1 MIGKFFKVA
10 REARYAPSRIR
21 YGIDSSVQFGRSL
34 LIVLFCGL
42 LVACSGGEKPSKSK
56 FSPKKYGVA
65 GSPRVV
71 KLGEPV
77 PKGGGRYVVGK
88 PYTIAGKRYYPKHD
102 PDYAAV
108 GLSSWYGPTFH
119 GRLTANGEVFDMETL
134 TAAHTTM
141 PLPSYARVTNLKN
154 GASVVVRVNDRGPF
168 HGKRIVDVSQKA
180 ATLLGFRR
188 NGTAKVKVEYIGRAR
203 MDGLDHRQLMAT
215 YRAPG
220 ASAPGGTLPGTQFAG
235 LVNGPIPIPRARPEY
250 WDGYGN
256 QYAKNRSGS
265 DGAPTAPKYLPT
277 GATTGSA
284 APDTRYVW
292 SSSFAEKPYISAK
305 RVAVAHALA
314 KASNDKGITLK
325 SLLKSLARKR

>member
-1 MIGKFFKVA
+1 MIGKACTLTGRVRDLFARAMSVSRFSAAVRPFFVVLCC
-10 REARYAPSRIR
+10 
-21 YGIDSSVQFGRSL
+21 GI
-34 LIVLFCGL
+34 
-42 LVACSGGEKPSKSK
+42 LVACSGGPKPTKSK

-71 KLGEPV
+71 KPGEPV

-88 PYTIAGKRYYPKHD
+88 PYTIAGKRYYPRHD
-102 PDYAAV
+102 PNYKEV

-119 GRLTANGEVFDMETL
+119 GRLTANGEVFDMESL

-154 GASVVVRVNDRGPF
+154 GASLVVRVNDRGPF

-180 ATLLGFRR
+180 ATLLGFKQH
-188 NGTAKVKVEYIGRAR
+188 GTAKVKVEYIGRAR

-220 ASAPGGTLPGTQFAG
+220 SPAPGGTLPGTRFAS
-235 LVNGPIPIPRARPEY
+235 LITGPVPVPRARPFY
-250 WDGYGN
+250 HDGYGN
-256 QYAKNRSGS
+256 RYAIRGVRHTPPAYIPN
-265 DGAPTAPKYLPT
+265 GAAN
-277 GATTGSA
+277 GSA

-292 SSSFAEKPYISAK
+292 SSSFAEQPKKRAQ

-325 SLLKSLARKR
+325 ALLKSWSKKR

>member
-1 MIGKFFKVA
+1 MIGKACTLKGRGRDFFA
-10 REARYAPSRIR
+10 RAVPVFKFSAFVRPFF
-21 YGIDSSVQFGRSL
+21 V
-34 LIVLFCGL
+34 VVCCGL
-42 LVACSGGEKPSKSK
+42 LVACSGGSKHTKSK

-71 KLGEPV
+71 KPGEPV

-102 PDYAAV
+102 PNYKEV

-119 GRLTANGEVFDMETL
+119 GRLTANGEVFDMEGL
-134 TAAHTTM
+134 SAAHTTM

-154 GASVVVRVNDRGPF
+154 GSSLVVRVNDRGPF

-180 ATLLGFRR
+180 ATLLGFRQ
-188 NGTAKVKVEYIGRAR
+188 NGTARVKVEYLGRAR

-215 YRAPG
+215 YRTPG
-220 ASAPGGTLPGTQFAG
+220 SPAPGGTLPGTRFAG
-235 LVNGPIPIPRARPEY
+235 IITGPVPIPRARPVY
-250 WDGYGN
+250 WDAYGN
-256 QYAKNRSGS
+256 RYADKVPGQTPP
-265 DGAPTAPKYLPT
+265 AYLPT
-277 GATTGSA
+277 GAPSGSA

-292 SSSFAEKPYISAK
+292 SSSFAEQPKKRAQ

-314 KASNDKGITLK
+314 KASNDKGITLRA
-325 SLLKSLARKR
+325 LLKSWARKR